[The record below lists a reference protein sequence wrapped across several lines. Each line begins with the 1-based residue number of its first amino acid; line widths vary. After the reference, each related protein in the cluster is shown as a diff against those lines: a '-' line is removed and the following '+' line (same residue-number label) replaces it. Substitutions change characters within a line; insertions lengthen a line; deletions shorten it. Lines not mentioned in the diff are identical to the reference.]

1 MIMEILEAYGIATA
15 GADGYEADDVLGT
28 LAAAERSDPVV
39 VVSGDRDLL
48 QLVDDD
54 PVAVRVLYLGQGLKK
69 ATMFEMEDV
78 PEIRAVQDEY
88 LRLAANLWM
97 GTKPQLTSP
106 LKDREIFDLLGF
118 E

>member
-1 MIMEILEAYGIATA
+1 VRLGGVIANRSRETDQIDKYNA
-15 GADGYEADDVLGT
+15 AIGLTT
-28 LAAAERSDPVV
+28 LARFPDLDAIRRS
-39 VVSGDRDLL
+39 R
-48 QLVDDD
+48 
-54 PVAVRVLYLGQGLKK
+54 LKK

-88 LRLAANLWM
+88 LKLAANLWM

>member
-1 MIMEILEAYGIATA
+1 
-15 GADGYEADDVLGT
+15 
-28 LAAAERSDPVV
+28 
-39 VVSGDRDLL
+39 
-48 QLVDDD
+48 
-54 PVAVRVLYLGQGLKK
+54 
-69 ATMFEMEDV
+69 MFEMEDV

-88 LRLAANLWM
+88 LRLAASLWL